1 MDHYY
6 KKWLTIAAAV
16 MVTVSLSGCGV
27 ARTVYN
33 IISRNEADAQDTTTV
48 LDEDQDGRY
57 ADIENKLNQLDQIIG
72 QYYLNEE
79 DIDPEALE
87 ESLLKGYVEGLNED
101 YSVYYTAEE
110 FAELMEE
117 TTGEYEGVGMMV
129 SQRMDTMEITVIKV
143 FEGGPADEAGME
155 AGDILYKV
163 EGEEIGA
170 QEVSFVVKDIK
181 GEAGTWV
188 TVTVYRPSTGEYID
202 LEMER
207 RNIETPTVEHQ
218 MLEDQIGY
226 IAISSFEAVTSNQ
239 FNAAIEDLQSQNMQG
254 LIIDLR
260 NNPGGMLTTV
270 CEMLDRV
277 LPENQLLVYTID
289 KNGTKE
295 ETYSEDADTLD
306 LPMAVLVNDQSA
318 SASEIFTA
326 AMQDYDKAEIVGE
339 TTFGK
344 GIVQVIIPMSDG
356 SAVKLTTS
364 KYYTP
369 NGICI
374 HEIGVTPDIEVSLDL
389 EGDTDN
395 QLAAAVDTVKAQIQ

>member
-1 MDHYY
+1 MQRQRW
-6 KKWLTIAAAV
+6 KKLAVAAV
-16 MVTVSLSGCGV
+16 ATGLVAAVCGCG
-27 ARTVYN
+27 
-33 IISRNEADAQDTTTV
+33 IIETAYDVISGKSDKDTTTV
-48 LDEDQDGRY
+48 LDENQDDRY
-57 ADIENKLNQLDQIIG
+57 ADIEEKLEQLDKIIG
-72 QYYLNEE
+72 QYYLNED

-87 ESLLKGYVEGLNED
+87 ESLLKGYIEGLNED

-110 FAELMEE
+110 FADLMEE
-117 TTGEYEGVGMMV
+117 TSGEYEGVGMMV
-129 SQRMDTMEITVIKV
+129 SQQMDTMQITVIKV
-143 FEGGPADEAGME
+143 FEGGPADEAGMK

-163 EGEEIGA
+163 EGEEIGDK
-170 QEVSFVVKDIK
+170 EVSFVVKDIK

-188 TVTVYRPSTGEYID
+188 NVTVYRPSTGEYID
-202 LEMER
+202 LKMER
-207 RNIETPTVEHQ
+207 RNIETPTVEHT
-218 MLEDQIGY
+218 MLEDNIGY
-226 IAISSFEAVTSNQ
+226 ISISSFESVTSKQ
-239 FNAAIEDLQSQNMQG
+239 FGEAIEDLQNQSMEG

-277 LPENQLLVYTID
+277 LPEGQLLVYTID

-295 ETYSEDADTLD
+295 ETLSEDSDTLD
-306 LPMAVLVNDQSA
+306 LPMAVLVNGQSA

-326 AMQDYDKAEIVGE
+326 AMQDYDKAVIVGE

-344 GIVQVIIPMSDG
+344 GIVQVIIPLSDG

-369 NGICI
+369 NGECI
-374 HEIGVTPDIEVSLDL
+374 HEIGVTPDIEVELDL

-395 QLAAAVDTVKAQIQ
+395 QLEAAVEAVKAQLQ